1 MKSPSDDDRGRQNL
15 CIHIHTMMNM
25 NKGVEYEEL
34 TGIMTEKE
42 PDSRQVRHYCLEK
55 GTFETFERMRCSRKS
70 T

>member
-1 MKSPSDDDRGRQNL
+1 
-15 CIHIHTMMNM
+15 MMNM

-34 TGIMTEKE
+34 TGIMAEKE
-42 PDSRQVRHYCLEK
+42 PDSRQVRHYYLEK